1 MRVISIVLEE
11 VLGRQ
16 TRIPSYQTQIIERMS
31 WRLRS

>member
-1 MRVISIVLEE
+1 MRVISTVLEE

-16 TRIPSYQTQIIERMS
+16 ARILSCQNQIIERMS